1 VPTNAF
7 EAGRLLASCD
17 AAVFRGLRRP
27 GNVEIRRT
35 WMRRFVKE
43 MHWLSAVE
51 LLSGCRADTD
61 PAAHAALMA
70 AIADEAV
77 PRVGHRPWGR
87 QERHWWS
94 MLLGDSLGPLCP
106 SPAARGLVRSAALTL
121 RDGEGDVFFVAHAA
135 IAAAEAAPHGLTVP
149 QCFGYLRD
157 NLHYDLGPREREAIG
172 RFRRLADT
180 LGLLDDRGE
189 NAFRPRSAAAS

>member
-1 VPTNAF
+1 MPTNAF

-61 PAAHAALMA
+61 PVAHAALMA

-106 SPAARGLVRSAALTL
+106 SPAAQGLARSATLTL
-121 RDGEGDVFFVAHAA
+121 RDGEGDVFFVANAA
-135 IAAAEAAPHGLTVP
+135 IAAAEAARPACL
-149 QCFGYLRD
+149 Q
-157 NLHYDLGPREREAIG
+157 
-172 RFRRLADT
+172 DT
-180 LGLLDDRGE
+180 QWLYYKAVKVMRGE
-189 NAFRPRSAAAS
+189 LPPDEHRLMLGYRIGDDPAAVAYFDFLKLLAS